1 MTRADESA
9 IAGFQERFAQIMV
22 ESGMPRM
29 AARVFAALLVTDS
42 GKLSAAELGERLGAG
57 APAISGAVKY
67 LVQVRLVERGREPG
81 SRRDFCRIHEHT
93 WSHYISRSDPVLVQV
108 QTGAAEGA
116 ALLGPGSPAGQ
127 RLDETHRFFAFLRAE
142 IEQSMDKWRRLQAAE
157 HRSGRMSEKP
167 GRRVHPDRTAPPDAS

>member
-1 MTRADESA
+1 MTRADEIA

-42 GKLSAAELGERLGAG
+42 GKLSAAELAERLGVG
-57 APAISGAVKY
+57 APAVSGAVKY

-93 WSHYISRSDPVLVQV
+93 WSQYISRSDPVLGQV
-108 QTGAAEGA
+108 QSGAAEGA
-116 ALLGPGSPAGQ
+116 ALLGPASPAGQ
-127 RLDETHRFFAFLRAE
+127 RLDETRRFFEFLRAE
-142 IEQSMDKWRRLQAAE
+142 IEQSMAKWRRLQAEQPA
-157 HRSGRMSEKP
+157 SG
-167 GRRVHPDRTAPPDAS
+167 